1 MSPSIPIESTMRPI
15 LAAISAVGKAE
26 ATRPRVTRKALPF
39 VTISREAGAGGWALA
54 SSLVDLLNRR
64 DRSTP
69 PWQSFDRAL
78 VERVA
83 EDHHI
88 SERLIESLEDVSHNW
103 LKDILSALTV
113 APSELAVYKR
123 LAQTIRAIAQV
134 GNAVIVGRGG
144 VFVTRDMAT
153 GVHVRLVAP
162 LEHQI
167 KNTMSYY
174 DLERDAAVKRVEEVD
189 RNREAFFKRY
199 CRADIPYADLFTVS
213 FNTAKVSEQRIA
225 EMLLPLIPSPEAL

>member
-1 MSPSIPIESTMRPI
+1 MSPNVPIESTMRPI
-15 LAAISAVGKAE
+15 LAAISAVGKAQ
-26 ATRPRVTRKALPF
+26 ATRPPVRKKTLPF

-54 SSLVDLLNRR
+54 SSLVDRLNRR
-64 DRSTP
+64 DQSTP
-69 PWQSFDRAL
+69 PWHPFDRAL

-83 EDHHI
+83 ADHHI
-88 SERLIESLEDVSHNW
+88 SERLILSLEDASHNW
-103 LKDILSALTV
+103 LKDILNALTV

-144 VFVTRDMAT
+144 VFVTRDMPG

-174 DLERDAAVKRVEEVD
+174 DLDREAAVKRVEEVD
-189 RNREAFFKRY
+189 RNREAFFRRY
-199 CRADIPYADLFTVS
+199 CRAPIPFADLFTVS
-213 FNTAKVSEQRIA
+213 FNTAKVSEEKIA
-225 EMLLPLIPSPEAL
+225 EMLLPLIPSPEER